1 MVNLLLINMK
11 SKVVFLSLCICM
23 MILSSCKN
31 GEEESIANS
40 ALLRITT
47 DIQTR
52 SVIESTTFTTGDN
65 IGIYFLGKY
74 YFATYEENEWSF
86 GKEPVLLTE
95 NPTPV
100 YAFYPNS
107 GDYTDGKLS
116 IRLGEEDITQQ
127 KDYLYGKSNEDV
139 DSNNPEAHIH
149 FKHALARITLS
160 IKRNPNDIGT
170 GLLSNIRLQNVEEN
184 TSIANGGWMNIIT
197 GDITEKTVG
206 PVSVNT
212 KYTLSSET
220 TQNVDI
226 LVIPTVMENE
236 GMAELVLNI
245 DGFPYIVKMP
255 AATWE
260 AGQQYTY
267 PITISRTDAHI
278 ETADRIGDYYYND
291 NTWSTTLDKNKT
303 CIGIVFALS
312 HEKDGNID
320 ITLSESI
327 HGRIV
332 ALQDIGSYSWGPASD
347 VEEIPNISFLAY
359 DNIIYKRCYLPVNG
373 QAIYHEQA
381 TENFILPYSFSNW
394 PTESGE
400 NYGLTDY
407 SGRKHTS
414 YIKTEEYP
422 AANACYSYTVNGVNE
437 GFWYLPAVGEFAR
450 LAMSFGIGKVCN
462 NKQSI
467 FTDLKSNGTSLNES
481 YWTSSEH
488 YELYGA
494 YDYNIMLGKVEGS
507 NRTSIGSNNT
517 KRTSLHVRP
526 ISSF

>member
-184 TSIANGGWMNIIT
+184 TSIAMV
-197 GDITEKTVG
+197 VG
-206 PVSVNT
+206 
-212 KYTLSSET
+212 
-220 TQNVDI
+220 
-226 LVIPTVMENE
+226 
-236 GMAELVLNI
+236 
-245 DGFPYIVKMP
+245 
-255 AATWE
+255 
-260 AGQQYTY
+260 
-267 PITISRTDAHI
+267 
-278 ETADRIGDYYYND
+278 
-291 NTWSTTLDKNKT
+291 
-303 CIGIVFALS
+303 
-312 HEKDGNID
+312 
-320 ITLSESI
+320 
-327 HGRIV
+327 
-332 ALQDIGSYSWGPASD
+332 
-347 VEEIPNISFLAY
+347 
-359 DNIIYKRCYLPVNG
+359 
-373 QAIYHEQA
+373 
-381 TENFILPYSFSNW
+381 
-394 PTESGE
+394 
-400 NYGLTDY
+400 
-407 SGRKHTS
+407 
-414 YIKTEEYP
+414 
-422 AANACYSYTVNGVNE
+422 
-437 GFWYLPAVGEFAR
+437 
-450 LAMSFGIGKVCN
+450 
-462 NKQSI
+462 
-467 FTDLKSNGTSLNES
+467 
-481 YWTSSEH
+481 
-488 YELYGA
+488 
-494 YDYNIMLGKVEGS
+494 
-507 NRTSIGSNNT
+507 
-517 KRTSLHVRP
+517 
-526 ISSF
+526 